1 MSNRDVVPTP
11 TTINFSAPAQISVPS
26 IASSAMLVELSISTW
41 TGKKTDKKV
50 SNEVTLNKN
59 AASGVVNVSKK
70 LLGDCAELDAV
81 QKFVGNVRN
90 VHYAM
95 TQPWSDTGL
104 RLLSTAMFHKRYNK
118 EMSAHQAEFQTLVNK
133 FLDAYDWEI
142 NQAEVKL
149 GDMFNRGDYPSKEEL
164 QTKFKFQL
172 VQMPLPEAG
181 DFRLD
186 INTEAHELLKKQYQD
201 HYTNQLNSAMK
212 DIWDKAYE
220 ALSKMSERLDY
231 KDRDTKKIFRD
242 SLVDNVMDVVELLSL
257 CNVTGNQQMSAMKE
271 KLENALL
278 GVTPD
283 ALREDEYLRTET
295 KSKVDDI
302 LKNMSW

>member
-1 MSNRDVVPTP
+1 
-11 TTINFSAPAQISVPS
+11 
-26 IASSAMLVELSISTW
+26 
-41 TGKKTDKKV
+41 
-50 SNEVTLNKN
+50 
-59 AASGVVNVSKK
+59 
-70 LLGDCAELDAV
+70 
-81 QKFVGNVRN
+81 
-90 VHYAM
+90 
-95 TQPWSDTGL
+95 
-104 RLLSTAMFHKRYNK
+104 
-118 EMSAHQAEFQTLVNK
+118 
-133 FLDAYDWEI
+133 
-142 NQAEVKL
+142 
-149 GDMFNRGDYPSKEEL
+149 
-164 QTKFKFQL
+164 
-172 VQMPLPEAG
+172 MPLPEAG